1 MRSRGMVGLVAFA
14 LATIATFSIF
24 LYVHGVK
31 RKAETGGAQV
41 AVIVSKKDIPA
52 ATNLDVLISSG
63 VFTSETIPKTDMV
76 QGAVTSLEQLK
87 GRRTSV
93 PILAGEQ
100 IPVARLQGSTALPGG
115 TFGIPVGYEAM
126 TLSLDPTRIVGGL
139 VQTGDHVSLYAAF
152 QPPVTSYETVT
163 LVPDVRV
170 LRIQK
175 PSAGQP
181 ATTGTMITMALKPSD
196 AQKVVFAQE
205 NGKVWIG
212 LQPPGQTGVRVP
224 PTQVGGVGR

>member
-1 MRSRGMVGLVAFA
+1 MVGLVAFL

-41 AVIVSKKDIPA
+41 TVVVSKKDIPA
-52 ATNLDVLISSG
+52 ATNLDTLITTG
-63 VFTSETIPKTDMV
+63 TFTTETIPRTSEV

-100 IPVARLQGSTALPGG
+100 IPVARLQGSTELPGG
-115 TFGIPVGYEAM
+115 TFGIPTGYEAV
-126 TLSLDPTRIVGGL
+126 TLQLESTRIVGGL
-139 VQTGDHVSLYAAF
+139 VQTGDHVSLYATF
-152 QPPVTSYETVT
+152 QPPVTQYETVT

-170 LRIQK
+170 LRIIR
-175 PSAGQP
+175 P
-181 ATTGTMITMALKPSD
+181 TTDHPTDGTMVTMALRPSD
-196 AQKVVFAQE
+196 AQRVVFAQE
-205 NGKVWIG
+205 TGAVWMA
-212 LQPPGQTGVRVP
+212 LQPPGQSGVRIP
-224 PTQVGGVGR
+224 PVQVGGIGK